1 MMRTA
6 VLLSTFAIAGM
17 ASAQIFQSGFE
28 NWTGTTPDGWMGSKS
43 SIAATSVTQVTDNV
57 HGGSYAVRLANTS
70 SSHVRFTTQPLTVTS
85 GQNYEISFW
94 VRGSGQIRVGLYDG
108 RAGNGYAGY
117 TPYTAATSDWQLVTQ
132 TIQAAYDTTGAQFIL
147 SVMSTAAPEHLV
159 VDDVNIGNAAPMAP
173 TSIYDIQFTSDASG
187 DSPLNGQVV
196 LTSGIVTGTYIT
208 YTNVEPPVPQYRYTY
223 IQDGSGPWN
232 GIVIFDYYN
241 NNNSSAIGDSV
252 VVTATVDE
260 FNNLTELSG
269 IQSFEVVASG
279 LAGPAPQ
286 VVATG
291 DVALEAL
298 ESVLVQVQQAT
309 CTVVPSG
316 ATFGKWNVDDG
327 TGDAVVGKV
336 MYTVTPEPELGQMFN
351 VTGVV
356 SYTNYENVPEYN
368 IQPRMASDVTG
379 TSGIVD
385 AGVLNTIRFG
395 PNPATNLLQVNLG
408 QAAGSSVEYVLADLQ
423 GRAVQTGTFSGSQGT
438 VQVSEMATGLYH
450 LTLRSNKLVKS
461 VAVQVAH

>member
-6 VLLSTFAIAGM
+6 VLLSSLAIAGM
-17 ASAQIFQSGFE
+17 ASAQVFQSGFE

-43 SIAATSVTQVTDNV
+43 SIAATNVTQVTDNV

-159 VDDVNIGNAAPMAP
+159 VDDVNIGDAAPMAP
-173 TSIYDIQFTSDASG
+173 TSIYDIQYTTNPSG
-187 DSPLNGQVV
+187 ASPLDGQTV
-196 LTSGIVTGTYIT
+196 LTSGVVTGTYIT
-208 YTNVEPPVPQYRYTY
+208 YTNATPPVPLNRYTY

-232 GIVIFDYYN
+232 GIVIFDYTDN
-241 NNNSSAIGDSV
+241 NNIAAIGDSV
-252 VVTATVDE
+252 VVTATVAE
-260 FNNLTELSG
+260 FNGLTELSSL
-269 IQSFEVVASG
+269 QHFEVVASG
-279 LAGPAPQ
+279 LSVPAPF

-291 DVALEAL
+291 DVALEPL
-298 ESVLVQVQQAT
+298 ESVLVQVLNAS
-309 CTVVPSG
+309 CTVAPSG

-327 TGDAVVGKV
+327 SGDATIGKV
-336 MYTVTPEPELGQMFN
+336 MYTVTPAPMVGQVFN

-356 SYTNYENVPEYN
+356 SYTNYNNVSEYN

-379 TSGIVD
+379 TSGIAD
-385 AGVLNTIRFG
+385 AGVLNTISFG
-395 PNPATNLLQVNLG
+395 PNPATGLMQVNLG
-408 QAAGSSVEYVLADLQ
+408 QATGSVVQFELTDLH
-423 GRAVQTGTFSGSQGT
+423 GRAVQSGTFTGSQGQIN
-438 VQVSEMATGLYH
+438 VAGMATGLYH
-450 LTLRSNKLVKS
+450 LTLRSKELVKS
-461 VAVQVAH
+461 VAVQVAR